1 MKSLFDYKS
10 AFKTSMMFFALVCCF
25 CVAAVIAMAVYMH
38 REFEKQYATIYV
50 MDKSGAIATADKN
63 ELDVSGR
70 LFEYEDHVKT
80 FYRKWY
86 AFDESSF
93 ESNIESALYL
103 IGDVGKIMYQK
114 YMEDNILR
122 TLKQM
127 NMSVTIEIT
136 EVNVNMNTMPRT
148 GYITGIQTIKR
159 SRGSVSR
166 NMNCSFELYD
176 VSRSRKNPHGVKIEK
191 WEVTNNSVIGQ

>member
-10 AFKTSMMFFALVCCF
+10 AFRTSMLFFALVCCF
-25 CVAAVIAMAVYMH
+25 CVVAVIATAVYMH
-38 REFEKQYATIYV
+38 RESEKQYAMIYV
-50 MDKSGAIATADKN
+50 MDKSGAISTADRT

-70 LFEYEDHVKT
+70 LFEYEDHVKN

-93 ESNIESALYL
+93 QYNIESALYL
-103 IGDVGKIMYQK
+103 IGDVGKQMYQK
-114 YMEDNILR
+114 YVEDNILR

-127 NMSVTIEIT
+127 NMSVTVEIK
-136 EVNVNMNTMPRT
+136 EVYVDMNTMPRT

-159 SRGSVSR
+159 TRGSVSR
-166 NMNCSFELYD
+166 NMNCTFELWD
-176 VSRSRKNPHGVKIEK
+176 VSRSRENAHGVKIEK
-191 WEVTNNSVIGQ
+191 WEVVNNSVTE

>member
-10 AFKTSMMFFALVCCF
+10 AFKTSMMFFASVVYF
-25 CVAAVIAMAVYMH
+25 CVVAVMVMAVYMY
-38 REFEKQYATIYV
+38 RELDKQNAIIYV
-50 MDKSGAIATADKN
+50 MDKTGAISTADRN
-63 ELDVSGR
+63 DLDVSGR

-93 ESNIESALYL
+93 ELNIETALYL
-103 IGDVGKIMYQK
+103 IGDVGKSMYQK

-127 NMSVTIEIT
+127 NMSVTVEIT
-136 EVNVNMNTMPRT
+136 DVYVDMNTMPRS
-148 GYITGIQTIKR
+148 GHITGIQTIKR
-159 SRGSVSR
+159 TKGSVSR
-166 NMNCSFELYD
+166 NMNCTFMLWD
-176 VSRSRKNPHGVKIEK
+176 VSRSRNNPHGVKIEK
-191 WEVTNNSVIGQ
+191 WEIINNSVIEP

>member
-10 AFKTSMMFFALVCCF
+10 AFKTSMIFFALVCCC
-25 CVAAVIAMAVYMH
+25 CVVAVILMAVYMH
-38 REFEKQYATIYV
+38 RELEKQYAMIYV
-50 MDKSGAIATADKN
+50 MDKSGAISTADRN

-86 AFDESSF
+86 VFDESSF
-93 ESNIESALYL
+93 EPNIESALYL
-103 IGDVGKIMYQK
+103 IGDVGKTMYQK
-114 YMEDNILR
+114 YMEDHVLR

-127 NMSVTIEIT
+127 NMSVTVEIRD
-136 EVNVNMNTMPRT
+136 VQIDMNTMPRT

-159 SRGSVSR
+159 TKGSVSR
-166 NMNCSFELYD
+166 NMNCTFELWD
-176 VSRSRKNPHGVKIEK
+176 VSRSRNNPHGVKIEK
-191 WEVTNNSVIGQ
+191 WDVINNSVIEE